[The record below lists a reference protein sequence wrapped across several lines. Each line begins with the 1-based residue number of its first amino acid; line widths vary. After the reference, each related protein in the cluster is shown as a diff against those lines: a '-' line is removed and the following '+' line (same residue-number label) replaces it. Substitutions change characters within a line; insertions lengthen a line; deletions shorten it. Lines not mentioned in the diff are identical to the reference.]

1 MYVYLSFISSFLVNN
16 HLAMPNDMEA
26 LLSPILLGSAVNS
39 PPPLSGN
46 YVPSVTDLSLD
57 ILLHVANTSHSD
69 LQKIQEGVIKLCD
82 SIGLQAGNFIA

>member
-1 MYVYLSFISSFLVNN
+1 
-16 HLAMPNDMEA
+16 MPNDMEA

-46 YVPSVTDLSLD
+46 YVPSVTDLSLE